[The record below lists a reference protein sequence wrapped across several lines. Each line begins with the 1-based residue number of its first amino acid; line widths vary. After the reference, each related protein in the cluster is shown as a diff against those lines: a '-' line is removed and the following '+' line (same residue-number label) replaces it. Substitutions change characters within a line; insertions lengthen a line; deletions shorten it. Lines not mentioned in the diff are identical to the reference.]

1 MELMKSLNFA
11 EVYDMLGGIVA
22 WEEGGLP
29 LINPTIQTT
38 TAGELAILG
47 GSVYSNTCVLT
58 YCHEPWD
65 ADGKA
70 EFAATSWEY
79 FGDAQGY
86 FDFVKRFMPG
96 EAPGSLSDEQ
106 YLQAIAFILV
116 ELDKVQAADLFGIG
130 NLGSI
135 SLN

>member
-11 EVYDMLGGIVA
+11 KVYDMLGGIVG
-22 WEEGGLP
+22 WEEAGLP
-29 LINPTIQTT
+29 VITPTIQTT
-38 TAGELAILG
+38 TAGELAALG
-47 GSVYSNTCVLT
+47 GTIYSNTCVMT
-58 YCHEPWD
+58 YCHEPWEG
-65 ADGKA
+65 DGEA
-70 EFAATSWEY
+70 EFTATSWDY
-79 FGDAQGY
+79 FGNAQAY

-106 YLQAIAFILV
+106 YLQSIAYILV
-116 ELDKVQAADLFGIG
+116 ELGKIQSADSFGIG